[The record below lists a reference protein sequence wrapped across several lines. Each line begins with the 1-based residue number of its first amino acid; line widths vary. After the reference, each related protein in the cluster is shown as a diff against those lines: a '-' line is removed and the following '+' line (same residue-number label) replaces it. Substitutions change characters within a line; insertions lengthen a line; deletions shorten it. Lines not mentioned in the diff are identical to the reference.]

1 MKIKEIEALRN
12 QGIEEL
18 KAELRQAKEKQFS
31 LSFKHNTTPL
41 ANPLELRTIRRRIA
55 VISTLITEKEL
66 GSTK

>member
-1 MKIKEIEALRN
+1 MKVKEIEALRN
-12 QGIEEL
+12 QGIDEL

-55 VISTLITEKEL
+55 IINTLLTEKEL